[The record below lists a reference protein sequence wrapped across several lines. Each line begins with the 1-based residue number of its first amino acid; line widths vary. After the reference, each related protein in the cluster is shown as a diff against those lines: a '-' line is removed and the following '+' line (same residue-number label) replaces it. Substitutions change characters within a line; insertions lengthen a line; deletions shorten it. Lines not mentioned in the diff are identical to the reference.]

1 MLQCRGS
8 NKNRNNNKRKGTTL
22 LLLLLQRAD
31 SKSDCVIKMVRK
43 ALGMGEA

>member
-1 MLQCRGS
+1 MLTS
-8 NKNRNNNKRKGTTL
+8 NKNRNSNKSKGTPLLL

-31 SKSDCVIKMVRK
+31 SKGDCVIKMVRK